1 MAITVSK
8 LYNNCAK
15 LYQMKLLAGNKGL
28 NNLVEWVHI
37 VEDPEVA
44 SFLHG
49 NELIFSAGYMNRDDK
64 WLLSFTQSLYK
75 MNTSAFVV
83 NIGPY
88 SKRVPKD
95 VIEFCNEVDMPL
107 FTIPWKTRMV
117 DVTRDF
123 CTRIMHNEEVEA
135 SVSTTV
141 KNILFKVGD
150 LETQIRQMERYG
162 YSRDSSLCFVVISLE
177 NIREECNSENMEKL
191 KYYVELIARRSQNH
205 FVSFTYQ
212 MNLVVV
218 LSEEDISNVRRFV
231 DDLFDQIQKESGEF
245 SIYVGASTII
255 PGFLEQDSNF
265 DKAVAANEMTK
276 RKNIKV
282 TFYDDLGLYKV
293 LLNVKDKNA
302 LSEFYH
308 DVLGK
313 LEKYDS
319 ENNTDLMGFLNAY
332 LENNGSPALVS
343 EQQFIHRNTVNNQ
356 IKKIEKI
363 TGYNLLDLDEKVRCR
378 ICFLIKD
385 IL

>member
-1 MAITVSK
+1 
-8 LYNNCAK
+8 
-15 LYQMKLLAGNKGL
+15 MKLLAGNKGL

-37 VEDPEVA
+37 VEDPE
-44 SFLHG
+44 
-49 NELIFSAGYMNRDDK
+49 LIFSAGYMNRDDK
-64 WLLSFTQSLYK
+64 WLLSFAQSLYK
-75 MNTSAFVV
+75 MNTSAFVI

-218 LSEEDISNVRRFV
+218 LSEDDIANVRRFV

-255 PGFLEQDSNF
+255 PGFSEQDSNF

-276 RKNIKV
+276 RKNVRV
-282 TFYDDLGLYKV
+282 TFYDNLGLYKV
-293 LLNVKDKNA
+293 LLNVKDKNT
-302 LSEFYH
+302 LREFYH